1 MNIMRRFFIL
11 AVAVISA
18 IALGSCD
25 KEDGGT
31 SGDLVGTWRITKHE
45 YKFDGKTVGVE
56 IPIEDY
62 DTGTCTFENGG
73 KCSIGGVPIK
83 YSYSASSHTLELTMV
98 IKTSYDVLK
107 LTLSEMVW
115 SDILYP
121 PVKTT
126 NRDKKADVY
135 NGYAVF
141 ECNDGNLNSSSYY
154 YKKGGNLIPCEEIV
168 SSIWSIFSG
177 DEDGYYD
184 EMLTYFEKVE

>member
-1 MNIMRRFFIL
+1 MRRIFTL
-11 AVAVISA
+11 AVAAFTA

-83 YSYSASSHTLELTMV
+83 YSYSASNHTLELTMI

-126 NRDKKADVY
+126 NRDKKLMY
-135 NGYAVF
+135 ITGMRS
-141 ECNDGNLNSSSYY
+141 LNAMMATSILLVTIIRKEVISYLA
-154 YKKGGNLIPCEEIV
+154 KK
-168 SSIWSIFSG
+168 
-177 DEDGYYD
+177 
-184 EMLTYFEKVE
+184 

>member
-1 MNIMRRFFIL
+1 MRQLFTL

-83 YSYSASSHTLELTMV
+83 YSYSASNHTLELTMI

-107 LTLSEMVW
+107 LTYQKWCGRIFYIRLSRQPTGIKKLMYITGMR
-115 SDILYP
+115 SLNAMMATSILLVTIIRKEVISYLA
-121 PVKTT
+121 
-126 NRDKKADVY
+126 KK
-135 NGYAVF
+135 
-141 ECNDGNLNSSSYY
+141 
-154 YKKGGNLIPCEEIV
+154 
-168 SSIWSIFSG
+168 
-177 DEDGYYD
+177 
-184 EMLTYFEKVE
+184 